1 MNLQEAG
8 QHAMNGGFFSRQE
21 TFNLLSSSL
30 REGANGTA
38 LELFLTGLANRG
50 ETAEEIQGGAE
61 ALRAACVPFLHDAAD
76 ALDTCGTGG
85 DGLGSFNLSTAAALV
100 AAGAGAKVI
109 KHGNRSVS
117 SQCGSADLLEAAGV
131 HLELNPEQ
139 ARRVF
144 ETVGMV
150 FLYAPTFHP
159 AMRFV
164 APVRKKMGRRTL
176 FNYLGPLCSPG
187 NVQRQ
192 LLGVGV
198 AKMLPAYA
206 EVLRGLGVQRA
217 YVVHG
222 AGGADELTPAGHNQV
237 FVVGDAPKVSLDAKA
252 LGLPTASVMEL
263 EGGDASV
270 NLKLLHDLL
279 HGEKNAIRTAVLQ
292 NTAAALLLNGA
303 AKHAKEGVAMAEE
316 SLDSGAARIILQR
329 LIQKSQEESQR

>member
-8 QHAMNGGFFSRQE
+8 QHAMEGGLFSRQE
-21 TFNLLSSSL
+21 TFELLTSSL
-30 REGANGTA
+30 QEGADGMA

-61 ALRAACVPFLHDAAD
+61 ALRAACVPFTHDAAD

-131 HLELNPEQ
+131 HLELNPKQ
-139 ARRVF
+139 ARHVF

-164 APVRKKMGRRTL
+164 APIRKKMGRRTL

-206 EVLRGLGVQRA
+206 EVLQGLGIQRA

-237 FVVGDAPKVSLDAKA
+237 LAVGDAPETCLDAKA
-252 LGLPTASVMEL
+252 LGLPTASITAL

-270 NLKLLHDLL
+270 NLKLLHKLL

-303 AKHAKEGVAMAEE
+303 VNHAKDGVLMAEE
-316 SLDSGAARIILQR
+316 SLDSGAALLVLQK
-329 LIQKSQEESQR
+329 LVEQSQEESQR